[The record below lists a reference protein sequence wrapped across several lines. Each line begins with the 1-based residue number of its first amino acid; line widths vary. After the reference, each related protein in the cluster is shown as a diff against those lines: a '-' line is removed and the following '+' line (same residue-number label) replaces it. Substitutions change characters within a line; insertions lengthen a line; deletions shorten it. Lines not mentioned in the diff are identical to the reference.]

1 MRKQVRRHGKLLQKP
16 KKRTIPIDDIQ
27 QRQTR
32 EGVFRVIAV
41 RTDHTKAWIEGDY
54 LTFKEAKDVVDKA
67 SMDNVDYYIHSN
79 SSRVLY
85 SKKGA
90 IDA

>member
-1 MRKQVRRHGKLLQKP
+1 M
-16 KKRTIPIDDIQ
+16 Q
-27 QRQTR
+27 QRQTT

-41 RTDHTKAWIEGDY
+41 RTDYTKAWIEGDY
-54 LTFKEAKDVVDKA
+54 LTFKEAKDIVDKT
-67 SMDNVDYYIHSN
+67 SVNNVDYYIHSN